1 MKPRPW
7 LGPVG
12 AAFGAAG
19 ALRTRLYAR
28 GVLRRHALGG
38 PVISVGNLAVGG
50 RGKTPLAARI
60 AALLRDSGQRVA
72 ILSRGYGG
80 TSSGAPLLVSDGDAV
95 LAAADVA
102 GDEPVMLARSLQGVI
117 VAVATRRVDAGR
129 LVEARFGPC
138 VHVLDDGF
146 QHLGLARDLDLVA
159 IEAEDLAGRPMPAG
173 VLRERPSALARA
185 DFVLLSARNG
195 APLPPGLDAARTLRW
210 HRRSLGF
217 STPEGLA
224 RPMPSRAFVVAAIAA
239 PERLIADLSGLGC
252 RVVGQALFRDHHRF
266 TAGELGSAAAA
277 ARAAGADAVVT
288 TEKDAV
294 RLVLRH
300 GETPA
305 LAWPAA
311 GPPLIVHRVEAVL
324 EDEGRLREILL
335 RAARAA

>member
-1 MKPRPW
+1 MENFREIAEAFLAEDALVQVRDGRRAGRRRGAAVSPTPPCAMPWGRGASGSSPATGGPRPHGGCPGRAARMKPRAW
-7 LGPVG
+7 LGPWERPSG
-12 AAFGAAG
+12 AAA
-19 ALRTRLYAR
+19 RCAR
-28 GVLRRHALGG
+28 GCMAGESCGGTPLGG
-38 PVISVGNLAVGG
+38 PVTASATCRG
-50 RGKTPLAARI
+50 RARQTPLAARI

-117 VAVATRRVDAGR
+117 VAVATRRVEAGR

-159 IEAEDLAGRPMPAG
+159 IEPEDLAGRPMPAG

-185 DFVLLSARNG
+185 DLVLLSARNG

-217 STPEGLA
+217 FTPEGLA
-224 RPMPSRAFVVAAIAA
+224 RPMPSRALWS
-239 PERLIADLSGLGC
+239 PPSRPP
-252 RVVGQALFRDHHRF
+252 
-266 TAGELGSAAAA
+266 SA
-277 ARAAGADAVVT
+277 
-288 TEKDAV
+288 
-294 RLVLRH
+294 
-300 GETPA
+300 
-305 LAWPAA
+305 
-311 GPPLIVHRVEAVL
+311 
-324 EDEGRLREILL
+324 
-335 RAARAA
+335 

>member
-1 MKPRPW
+1 MKPRAW
-7 LGPVG
+7 LAPVG

-28 GVLRRHALGG
+28 GLLRRQSLAG

-50 RGKTPLAARI
+50 RGKTPLVAHI
-60 AALLRDSGQRVA
+60 AALLCDAGQRVA

-80 TSSGAPLLVSDGDAV
+80 TASAPLLVSDGDAV

-102 GDEPVMLARSLQGVI
+102 GDEPVMLARSLPGVI

-129 LVEARFGPC
+129 LVEARYGPC

-173 VLRERPSALARA
+173 VLRERPDALARA
-185 DFVLLSARNG
+185 DLVLLSARNG

-217 STPEGLA
+217 FTPEGLA

-266 TAGELGSAAAA
+266 TARELESAAAA

-300 GETPA
+300 GETPE
-305 LAWPAA
+305 LPWPAA